1 MRETLAA
8 MLMLVAC
15 AGVASAQS
23 LEVHLTQSES
33 GGVLRAGALYV
44 ATPISRWLYL
54 DMAIEPFVNGAL
66 RPHRDI
72 YLVGPDGTRIPQPGM
87 GTIRANREEI
97 LGLFGTIST
106 SDAAAMFPISRQ
118 FSTKCGDAQ
127 DGSLALPAVRLV
139 EVRSGTDS
147 SGDDAP
153 QGDGRPD
160 RTAVRGPGRGVGGGR
175 LRPHDR
181 RPRRLRDGASGPD
194 RVVKPDGLLQGCDAA
209 CAHSAR

>member
-23 LEVHLTQSES
+23 LEVHLTRSES

-54 DMAIEPFVNGAL
+54 DMAIEPFVNSAL

-72 YLVGPDGTRIPQPGM
+72 YLVGPDGTRIPQPEL

-97 LGLFGTIST
+97 LGMFGAIST
-106 SDAAAMFPISRQ
+106 SDAAGMFPISRQ
-118 FSTKCGDAQ
+118 FSTKCGDA
-127 DGSLALPAVRLV
+127 GENVCPRYTLWKFEAEPIERVMTLRRGTVVLTEPLFKAPA
-139 EVRSGTDS
+139 GGWAT
-147 SGDDAP
+147 GDYVLTID
-153 QGDGRPD
+153 
-160 RTAVRGPGRGVGGGR
+160 GPGDSVTELL
-175 LRPHDR
+175 LRI
-181 RPRRLRDGASGPD
+181 G
-194 RVVKPDGLLQGCDAA
+194 
-209 CAHSAR
+209 

>member
-127 DGSLALPAVRLV
+127 DGSLACPRYALWKFEAEPIVRVMTLRRGTVVLTEPLFEAPAGGRVA
-139 EVRSGTDS
+139 
-147 SGDDAP
+147 GDYVLTID
-153 QGDGRPD
+153 
-160 RTAVRGPGRGVGGGR
+160 GPGDSVTELPVRIG
-175 LRPHDR
+175 
-181 RPRRLRDGASGPD
+181 
-194 RVVKPDGLLQGCDAA
+194 
-209 CAHSAR
+209 

>member
-1 MRETLAA
+1 MRKTLAA

-23 LEVHLTQSES
+23 LEVHLTRSES

-54 DMAIEPFVNGAL
+54 DMAIEPFVNSAL

-72 YLVGPDGTRIPQPGM
+72 YLVGPDGTRIPQPEL

-97 LGLFGTIST
+97 LGMFGAIST

-127 DGSLALPAVRLV
+127 DGSLACPRYALWKFEAEPIERVMTLRRGTVVLTEPLFEAPA
-139 EVRSGTDS
+139 GGWAT
-147 SGDDAP
+147 GDYVLTID
-153 QGDGRPD
+153 
-160 RTAVRGPGRGVGGGR
+160 GPGDSVTELL
-175 LRPHDR
+175 LRI
-181 RPRRLRDGASGPD
+181 G
-194 RVVKPDGLLQGCDAA
+194 
-209 CAHSAR
+209 

>member
-33 GGVLRAGALYV
+33 GGVLRAGALSV
-44 ATPISRWLYL
+44 ATPISRWLYF
-54 DMAIEPFVNGAL
+54 DMAIEPFVNSAL

-72 YLVGPDGTRIPQPGM
+72 YLVGPDGTRIPQPDM

-127 DGSLALPAVRLV
+127 DGSLACPRYALWKFEAEPIVRVMTLRRGTVVLTEPLFEAPAGGWVA
-139 EVRSGTDS
+139 
-147 SGDDAP
+147 GDYVLTID
-153 QGDGRPD
+153 
-160 RTAVRGPGRGVGGGR
+160 GPGDSVTELPVRIG
-175 LRPHDR
+175 
-181 RPRRLRDGASGPD
+181 
-194 RVVKPDGLLQGCDAA
+194 
-209 CAHSAR
+209 

>member
-127 DGSLALPAVRLV
+127 DGSLACPRYALWKFEAEPIVRVMTLRRGTVVLTEPLFEAPAGGWVA
-139 EVRSGTDS
+139 
-147 SGDDAP
+147 GDYVLTID
-153 QGDGRPD
+153 
-160 RTAVRGPGRGVGGGR
+160 GPGDSVTELPVRIG
-175 LRPHDR
+175 
-181 RPRRLRDGASGPD
+181 
-194 RVVKPDGLLQGCDAA
+194 
-209 CAHSAR
+209 